1 MTNNSNCNSLS
12 RFGPLSEGIPLN
24 AVMGK
29 GLGVSTGHPHIARD
43 QYYGCD
49 VDTTGPEP
57 VVYRAMIHE
66 YGGNGF
72 PRIKTLRKPINL
84 SPKTMLIKAFLGM
97 PHGAPVRIQEKEIF
111 FFTAVVGIDTIIEY
125 GQEVF
130 VEIKDE
136 QEVSFLFIDGH
147 VRTFRNFSGVLCEI
161 AHTPET
167 MLKVR
172 IQDAL
177 SRIARAR
184 EKEAGED
191 RMRQVRG
198 VLHGMTDMLYFT
210 TCFEEGHEMRTSL
223 IHNFFHGITFPEF
236 ALIRGRLWDLM
247 SDFDK
252 SLLPTLSENA
262 FSNAYSDLADAKV
275 VRINASVPPRGAVLS
290 LVNSGGSAELPHIF
304 GDEKSIEKK

>member
-1 MTNNSNCNSLS
+1 MANNNCVTLL
-12 RFGPLSEGIPLN
+12 RFGRPSEGIPLN

-66 YGGNGF
+66 YGGNGS

-84 SPKTMLIKAFLGM
+84 NPKTMLIKAFLGM

-147 VRTFRNFSGVLCEI
+147 VRTFRNFSGVLGEV
-161 AHTPET
+161 AHTPGA
-167 MLKVR
+167 MLSIR

-184 EKEAGED
+184 EKEVGED

-198 VLHGMTDMLYFT
+198 VLHGMADLFYFT
-210 TCFEEGHEMRTSL
+210 TCFDEGHEMRVGL
-223 IHNFFHGITFPEF
+223 IQNFFHGITFPEF

-262 FSNAYSDLADAKV
+262 FSNAYSDRADAKV
-275 VRINASVPPRGAVLS
+275 VRIDAHAPSRGTVLS
-290 LVNSGGSAELPHIF
+290 IVNGGKSA
-304 GDEKSIEKK
+304 